1 MKHQMVYGQGVQ
13 IRDAQM
19 STTAAMGEIP
29 AFNPLDP
36 DFIADPYPTY
46 RRLREAAPVWLSPL
60 GKWLVTRY
68 EDVALVLRDRRFGK
82 DYAVNV
88 TVNYEPDT
96 LDEPA
101 FASMGRMMLVLDPP
115 DHTRLRGLVT
125 KAFTARRMEAMRPR
139 IAAVVDALIDR
150 VARRGGMDVIG
161 DFAHR
166 LPIIVICDMLGIPE
180 EDQERF
186 FVNSRA
192 NARMF
197 DPVPLS
203 RDEIDTANANTEETN
218 AYFDELFE
226 RRRRELRDDMMT
238 QLVQAEEAGDRLT
251 AAELRANVALLFV
264 AGHETTANLIGNG
277 LLALHRN
284 PDQWAAL
291 KAEPGLIPGAMEE
304 LLRYDSSVQMT
315 GRTVQQDVELAGVA
329 LPKGAQLVCLLGA
342 ANRDPAMFAE
352 PDRLDVR
359 REKVTPLAFGGGI
372 HFCLGAQLARIE
384 AQEAFAGLLRR
395 MPDITL
401 PERDTPS
408 WRSSFTLR
416 GLTKLPAQWN

>member
-1 MKHQMVYGQGVQ
+1 
-13 IRDAQM
+13 M
-19 STTAAMGEIP
+19 STAAVMAEIP

-36 DFIADPYPTY
+36 AFIADPYPSY
-46 RRLREAAPVWLSPL
+46 QRLRGTAPVWLSPL
-60 GKWLVTRY
+60 GKWIVTRY
-68 EDVALVLRDRRFGK
+68 DDVALVLRDRRFGR
-82 DYAVNV
+82 DFAVNV
-88 TVNYEPDT
+88 HRHYGPDI

-101 FASMGRMMLVLDPP
+101 FASMQRMMAVLDPP

-139 IAAVVDALIDR
+139 IAVVVDALIDQ
-150 VARRGGMDVIG
+150 VAGQGGMDVIA

-166 LPIIVICDMLGIPE
+166 LPIIVICEMLGIPE
-180 EDQERF
+180 EDHERF
-186 FVNSRA
+186 FMNSRA

-197 DPVPLS
+197 DPVKMS
-203 RDEIDTANANTEETN
+203 RAEIDTANANTEETN

-226 RRRRELRDDMMT
+226 RRRREPRDDMMT

-284 PDQWAAL
+284 PEQWAAL

-315 GRTVQQDVELAGVA
+315 GRTVQEELELAGVA

-342 ANRDPAMFAE
+342 ANRDPAMFAA

-359 REKVTPLAFGGGI
+359 RAKVTPLAFGGGI

-395 MPDITL
+395 IPDMTL

-408 WRSSFTLR
+408 WRRSFTLR
-416 GLTKLPAQWN
+416 GLTKLPAQWNYTNRPHSRPMPMTSA